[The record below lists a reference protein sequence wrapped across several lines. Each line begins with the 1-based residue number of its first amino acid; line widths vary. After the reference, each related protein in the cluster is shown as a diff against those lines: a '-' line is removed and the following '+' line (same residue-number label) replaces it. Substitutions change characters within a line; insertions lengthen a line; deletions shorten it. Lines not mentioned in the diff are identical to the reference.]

1 MDYND
6 NGERKDA
13 TKAPRRNNYFY
24 GKLLDELHFRM
35 EQEYINKKRWLMNRL
50 SLGEGV
56 LCGLQVEADNGK
68 VCVKPGVAIDA
79 HGREIVVPHTTCI
92 DPWQLTDEC
101 GKKAGELSKD
111 GEHTIHIC
119 LAYHECTADYVPVLV
134 TDCNTKE
141 SCAPGTI
148 VESFHLLVREGEPVP
163 PPELITPDV
172 CKALFGDEDDDPM
185 SPVAMER
192 FRKLCG
198 YLSGACPEPPEKSC
212 IILATAILK
221 DNGTIDPINT
231 CVYRKVVY
239 SNAML
244 LNLILCLAE
253 RIEECCSAIT
263 TPPEPP
269 KKPFN
274 VTAVEFINKE
284 GTAVYTI
291 GSTNDPTVTT
301 SFKLEDGIKSIQVT
315 FNSTVKEET
324 IFYGPPEHAGKYSFL
339 VQSDQSGFTMGCV
352 TGEIAILDRHIAL
365 FTYTGSGDSF
375 PVGEYTVTLFGDPD
389 ESVGRPAISSINDV
403 RLDGA
408 PTNALP
414 SGDGTEG
421 GNFVFH
427 FAIVSEQTPGMWS
440 WWRR

>member
-111 GEHTIHIC
+111 EAHTIHIC

-148 VESFHLLVREGEPVP
+148 VEGFHLLVREGEPVP

-172 CKALFGDEDDDPM
+172 CEVLFGGDDDAPM
-185 SPVAMER
+185 SPVER
-192 FRKLCG
+192 FRKLCE

-212 IILATAILK
+212 IILATVKLTS
-221 DNGTIDPINT
+221 DGTIGEINT
-231 CVYRKVVY
+231 CTYRKVVY

-244 LNLILCLAE
+244 LKLILCLAE

-263 TPPEPP
+263 PPAPPET
-269 KKPFN
+269 PFN
-274 VTAVEFINKE
+274 VRVIEFINAD
-284 GTAVYTI
+284 GAVIHRMTR
-291 GSTNDPTVTT
+291 GDDPTVTT
-301 SFKLEDGIKSIQVT
+301 SFKLGAGIKSIQVT
-315 FNSTVKEET
+315 FSSDVNGDTIIYGSPPFLNAET
-324 IFYGPPEHAGKYSFL
+324 FSFL
-339 VQSDQSGFTMGCV
+339 VQSGRSEFSWQCV
-352 TGEIAILDRHIAL
+352 PGEIAIKNGNIVQ
-365 FTYTGSGDSF
+365 FTYTGSSDALRDIF
-375 PVGEYTVTLFGDPD
+375 PEGNFPEGEYTVTLYGDPD
-389 ESVGRPAISSINDV
+389 QSVGRPAIAAINNV
-403 RLDGA
+403 RLDGE
-408 PTNALP
+408 PNALP

-421 GNFVFH
+421 GNFVLKFE
-427 FAIVSEQTPGMWS
+427 IVSDE
-440 WWRR
+440 